1 MTLSEIKF
9 EKDSFV
15 ESMVEKH
22 PDLQAMRE
30 ELSFWLKDPRKNLM
44 GLWRSN
50 ELPTVEI
57 DIRIEED
64 VFLMFFSGSKFG
76 GINAKGLIP
85 LHKGDNDRLYY
96 FLNRGKTYEVLVF
109 GDMDE
114 DGEDNGPEMQIEGYN
129 FYHVEGTC
137 EFYQRNQAM
146 TDDDTIG
153 MAAMKYVESDNS
165 HDDEED

>member
-30 ELSFWLKDPRKNLM
+30 ELSFWLKDPRCKLM
-44 GLWRSN
+44 GEWVCDA
-50 ELPTVEI
+50 LPKIEI
-57 DIRIEED
+57 DITVED
-64 VFLMFFSGSKFG
+64 NFFHLTIFDTKDGEIRSTHH
-76 GINAKGLIP
+76 AL
-85 LHKGDNDRLYY
+85 LRVETDRLYY
-96 FLNRGKTYEVLVF
+96 FIYKGKIVEIMIA

-114 DGEDNGPEMQIEGYN
+114 DGDEEGAEMYIVDYT
-129 FYHVEGTC
+129 FYHTEGTC
-137 EFYQRNQAM
+137 EFYQQNQAM

-153 MAAMKYVESDNS
+153 IAAMKYVESDNS
-165 HDDEED
+165 NDDDED

>member
-30 ELSFWLKDPRKNLM
+30 ELSFWLKDPRRKLM
-44 GLWRSN
+44 GEWFCDA
-50 ELPTVEI
+50 LPKIEI
-57 DIRIEED
+57 DITVED
-64 VFLMFFSGSKFG
+64 NFFNLTIFDTKDGEIRCTNHALLRG
-76 GINAKGLIP
+76 ET
-85 LHKGDNDRLYY
+85 DRLYY
-96 FLNRGKTYEVLVF
+96 FIYKGKIVEIMIA

-114 DGEDNGPEMQIEGYN
+114 DGNEEGAEMYIDDYT
-129 FYHVEGTC
+129 FYHAEGTC
-137 EFYQRNQAM
+137 EFYQQNQAM

-153 MAAMKYVESDNS
+153 VEAMKYVESENS
-165 HDDEED
+165 NDYEED